1 MGFRGG
7 ERLGPYEVIEP
18 LGAGG
23 MAEVYRGVD
32 TRLNRPVA
40 IKVLPERVS
49 QKPELRARLEME
61 ARTISKLSHP
71 NICTLYDIGHAEGVD
86 YLVFELLEGKTL
98 RQELAAGAMPM
109 RKVISLAAQIADGL
123 AKAHEEG
130 VVHRDLKP
138 ENLMVCGETV
148 KILDFG
154 LAKMAEELE
163 AEAETEDEGVTVELK
178 TEPGTVMGTVAYMSP
193 EQLGAR
199 KLDFRSDQFSL
210 GVVLYEMVA
219 GKRPF
224 RGKTHTQMLMAL
236 VQDEPEPL
244 AESAP
249 SD

>member
-7 ERLGPYEVIEP
+7 ERLGPYEVVEP

-40 IKVLPERVS
+40 IKVLPELVS

-61 ARTISKLSHP
+61 ARAISKLSHP

-86 YLVFELLEGKTL
+86 YLVFEFLEGKTL
-98 RQELAAGAMPM
+98 RQELAAGALPM
-109 RKVISLAAQIADGL
+109 RRVISLAAQIADGL

-130 VVHRDLKP
+130 VIHRDLKP
-138 ENLMVCGETV
+138 ENLMVVGETV

-154 LAKMAEELE
+154 LAKLAETLE
-163 AEAETEDEGVTVELK
+163 AEGETDDDAPTVELK
-178 TEPGTVMGTVAYMSP
+178 TEAGTVMGTVAYMSP

-199 KLDFRSDQFSL
+199 RLDFRSDQFSL
-210 GVVLYEMVA
+210 GVVLYEMA
-219 GKRPF
+219 TG
-224 RGKTHTQMLMAL
+224 
-236 VQDEPEPL
+236 
-244 AESAP
+244 
-249 SD
+249 